1 MKLRFHH
8 TSDLTKILIIAQF
21 VLLSYL
27 MYAVTLSVYKNHQ
40 IDRHIKLFYEKNAQL
55 EDENLRIQQDIE
67 YVRSTAYIRKIKKQN
82 EGLVNPGEEVIVVP
96 KVEEDA
102 ELFDLSAEDA
112 YKTADDFNPSIW
124 WDFIFGI

>member
-8 TSDLTKILIIAQF
+8 TSELTRILIIAQF

-55 EDENLRIQQDIE
+55 EEENLRIQQDIE

-96 KVEEDA
+96 KVEED
-102 ELFDLSAEDA
+102 EGLFDLSSQDI
-112 YKTADDFNPSIW
+112 YKDTENSNPSVW
-124 WDFIFGI
+124 WEFIFGV